1 MVLAAAPGNEQ
12 PPVDLLPVARLVEAY
27 GIKGWVRLE
36 PFSPDAAALFKAGR
50 WWLKKSD
57 QSPSLFIR
65 QQIRWQGKSLVASF
79 QGLVE
84 RGQAESLKG
93 YEVLVSRQDF
103 PALER
108 DEYYWTDLIGC
119 DVISQ
124 YQTLLGKVINVI
136 DNGAHAILEIRND
149 QGEMQWVPFV
159 ATHVG
164 RVDLGS
170 RRIEACSLKCFG
182 RLPSPVLRRVLGSRD
197 CGNGRAG
204 ILVITA
210 LTLTGASMIDHL
222 VVVRG
227 W

>member
-119 DVISQ
+119 DVINQ

-170 RRIEACSLKCFG
+170 RRIE
-182 RLPSPVLRRVLGSRD
+182 V
-197 CGNGRAG
+197 NW
-204 ILVITA
+204 
-210 LTLTGASMIDHL
+210 LTPG
-222 VVVRG
+222 
-227 W
+227 